1 MRAMLSVAV
10 AALISLA
17 AVSFTATAAPI
28 DIGPAVGAKIP
39 APFTAL
45 DHTGAAKTYADIAGA
60 NGTVL
65 VFVRSAKWCPF
76 CQLQMIDINRVAAPL
91 KERGYTLAALSYD
104 APEVLA
110 KFAKQRGIAYT
121 LLSDQKSAMID
132 AFDLRDP
139 QYPVGHMAHG
149 VPKPAIFVIDA
160 NGTVRAKLAEDG
172 YQVRPLVDDMMA
184 ALDGLAGK

>member
-1 MRAMLSVAV
+1 MRPVRSVIAFV
-10 AALISLA
+10 FAALFALA
-17 AVSFTATAAPI
+17 AAAAPI

-45 DHTGAAKTYADIAGA
+45 DKTGAAKTYADITGK

-65 VFVRSAKWCPF
+65 LFVRSASWCPF
-76 CQLQMIDINRVAAPL
+76 CQVQLIDINRVTADLA
-91 KERGYTLAALSYD
+91 KRGYTLAALSYD

-110 KFAKQRGIAYT
+110 TFAKQRGIAYT

-139 QYPVGHMAHG
+139 QYPVGNVAHG

-160 NGTVRAKLAEDG
+160 NGVVQAKLAEEG
-172 YQVRPLVDDMMA
+172 YRVRPLVDDMLA
-184 ALDGLAGK
+184 AVDGVKRK